1 MTENI
6 DLYALKQS
14 ELTKSEADVLRILNE
29 GLTIQA
35 SPATAS
41 ADLTESLREHVS
53 KSESLDDAEE
63 FLWDFWTTLM
73 GVIRVTPLDHPWVEI
88 LVEAVDDLRRTGGVI
103 VDGDTLMLWEDLP
116 QFSMYVYDK
125 WAEDP
130 TDFDDTAPADIET
143 WKRQNAF
150 ISRLVARGSPWWIYL
165 AYLEVSTGLE
175 GVKQESISP
184 FECSTVFECK
194 LWVATEWLIQAGGV
208 LFKDLSSNE
217 DLSAEELRSITPG
230 GLCKELSPQS
240 VKRWDFWLSRL
251 MELGDKK
258 SSDVLKEDTLH
269 EVSLSGSSLS
279 RIEEAIAA
287 MHIWRSNVEA
297 ECQSSE
303 NKGSH
308 GSS

>member
-1 MTENI
+1 
-6 DLYALKQS
+6 
-14 ELTKSEADVLRILNE
+14 
-29 GLTIQA
+29 
-35 SPATAS
+35 
-41 ADLTESLREHVS
+41 
-53 KSESLDDAEE
+53 
-63 FLWDFWTTLM
+63 M
-73 GVIRVTPLDHPWVEI
+73 GVIRATPLDHPWVEI

-103 VDGDTLMLWEDLP
+103 VDGDYLS

-130 TDFDDTAPADIET
+130 TDFDDTVPADIEN
-143 WKRQNAF
+143 WKRQNSF

-184 FECSTVFECK
+184 FECATVFECR

-230 GLCKELSPQS
+230 RLCKELCPQS

-269 EVSLSGSSLS
+269 DVSLSASSLS
-279 RIEEAIAA
+279 RIEEAPIAA
-287 MHIWRSNVEA
+287 MHTWRSTAEA
-297 ECQSSE
+297 ECQSSG